1 MGVPFK
7 KIGRK
12 DPRKADAVKKFYP
25 QLVTLGKNVTL
36 DDIAYVMKEKSSLT
50 LGDIQS
56 VLSNFVEA
64 MISTLYNGQS
74 VNISN
79 FGVFSLSARTAGVL
93 DVKECTAKNIK
104 AVKINFRPSST
115 VRPDI
120 TATRAGQK
128 IDFYDIEALVN
139 KDDAGGSKPGGGST
153 GGGGSDGD
161 ENENPLG

>member
-7 KIGRK
+7 KIARK
-12 DPRKADAVKKFYP
+12 DPRKADAVAKFYP
-25 QLVTLGKNVTL
+25 QLVTLGDNATL

-56 VLSNFVEA
+56 VLTNFVEA
-64 MISTLYNGQS
+64 MITTLYSGQS
-74 VNISN
+74 VNIKN

-115 VRPDI
+115 VRPD
-120 TATRAGQK
+120 
-128 IDFYDIEALVN
+128 FYDLEALLN
-139 KDDAGGSKPGGGST
+139 KGDGDGGSSGGGS
-153 GGGGSDGD
+153 GSGDGGGSDGD
-161 ENENPLG
+161 QGENPLG

>member
-1 MGVPFK
+1 MQ
-7 KIGRK
+7 
-12 DPRKADAVKKFYP
+12 KFYP
-25 QLVTLGKNVTL
+25 QLVTLGANATL

-56 VLSNFVEA
+56 VLTNFVEA
-64 MISTLYNGQS
+64 MITILYNGQS
-74 VNISN
+74 VNVKN
-79 FGVFSLSARTAGVL
+79 FGVFSLSARTAGVE

-128 IDFYDIEALVN
+128 IDFYDLEALVN
-139 KDDAGGSKPGGGST
+139 KTEEGDKPSGGGS
-153 GGGGSDGD
+153 GGNQ
-161 ENENPLG
+161 NENPLE

>member
-7 KIGRK
+7 KIARK
-12 DPRKADAVKKFYP
+12 DPRKADAVAKFYP
-25 QLVTLGKNVTL
+25 QLVTLGDNASL

-56 VLSNFVEA
+56 VLTNFVEA

-74 VNISN
+74 VNIKN
-79 FGVFSLSARTAGVL
+79 FGVFSLSARTAGVTDL
-93 DVKECTAKNIK
+93 KECTAKNIK

-128 IDFYDIEALVN
+128 IDFYDLEALVS
-139 KDDAGGSKPGGGST
+139 KDDEPGGSGGGN
-153 GGGGSDGD
+153 GGSGNDGD
-161 ENENPLG
+161 EGENPLG